1 MYLRIMAVL
10 LLLPIGAS
18 AQSAPADPATLHT
31 RDSHQDLTIIADP
44 YVSAERYTAPFGKN
58 SPFAAGIGAI
68 DVYFRNDNNVPV
80 RLNLNTIRL
89 VVSLPGVE
97 RQQLEPLSPEEV
109 ANRALLKADANP
121 KLHRPFPF
129 PNSGSGG
136 GKSKAW
142 NEMDTLLRS
151 LAVSS
156 DILPPHATVH
166 GFLFFDLNHDFNA
179 IRYTHLYIPDLSFM
193 TDNKA
198 LFFFEI
204 DLGAGR

>member
-1 MYLRIMAVL
+1 MAILLVL
-10 LLLPIGAS
+10 PLGAA
-18 AQSAPADPATLHT
+18 AQSAPADLPNLRT
-31 RDSHQDLTIIADP
+31 RDAHQDLTIVADP
-44 YVSAERYTAPFGKN
+44 YVTAERYSAPFGKN
-58 SPFAAGIGAI
+58 SPFGAGIAAI
-68 DVYFRNDNNVPV
+68 DVYFRNDGSAPI
-80 RLNLNTIRL
+80 RLDLNTVRL

-109 ANRALLKADANP
+109 CDRTLLKADANP
-121 KLHRPFPF
+121 KLRRPFPF
-129 PNSGSGG
+129 PNGGSGG

-156 DILPPHATVH
+156 DILPPHASTH
-166 GFLFFDLNHDFNA
+166 GYLFFDVNHDFNA
-179 IRYTHLYIPDLSFM
+179 IRYTHLYIPDLWYM
-193 TDNKA
+193 TDKKA